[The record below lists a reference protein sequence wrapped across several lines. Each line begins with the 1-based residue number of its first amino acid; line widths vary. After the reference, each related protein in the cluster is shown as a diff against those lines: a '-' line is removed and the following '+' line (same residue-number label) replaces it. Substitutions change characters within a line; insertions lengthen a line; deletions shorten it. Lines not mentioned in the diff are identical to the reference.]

1 MLIKFGWT
9 KLLLVHFSLFA
20 ILSKYCKIVVIHKSL
35 NKATAKHRWHQAEW
49 CSWYSRGKGCHPEGP
64 WQDPKQ
70 WARANLM
77 KFNRP
82 SARSC
87 TWVRGNRLHQHR
99 LGNGWVESSPAETD
113 FGILVDEKLD
123 ISQQY
128 ALAAQKANRT
138 LGCRKRSV
146 ASRSREVILPLC
158 STLVRTHLENCIQF
172 GGPQYKTDMDLL
184 PPV

>member
-1 MLIKFGWT
+1 
-9 KLLLVHFSLFA
+9 
-20 ILSKYCKIVVIHKSL
+20 
-35 NKATAKHRWHQAEW
+35 
-49 CSWYSRGKGCHPEGP
+49 
-64 WQDPKQ
+64 
-70 WARANLM
+70 
-77 KFNRP
+77 
-82 SARSC
+82 
-87 TWVRGNRLHQHR
+87 